1 MPLISYDAS
10 GGINE
15 NKTRTT
21 TTKITSKNCAINVHH
36 HDDRQHSSED
46 ESRDNPRKF
55 RRQQRQRERK
65 QERRDRQKKAKTSSK
80 HKRSCRD
87 TWNAP
92 HARDTCSTNSASESA
107 GSVRDTVPNKT
118 KQARG
123 TTTANTILVDSTQK
137 TNVGCDVLSCSRSL
151 SCKSSPTK
159 RSEKENWTMILIG
172 TMRSKTLSHQF

>member
-21 TTKITSKNCAINVHH
+21 TTKITSQNRAIDVHH
-36 HDDRQHSSED
+36 HGDRRHSSED
-46 ESRDNPRKF
+46 ESRDDPRKF
-55 RRQQRQRERK
+55 RRQQQQRERK

-80 HKRSCRD
+80 NKRSRRD
-87 TWNAP
+87 TWNAR
-92 HARDTCSTNSASESA
+92 HARDTRSTNSASEST

-137 TNVGCDVLSCSRSL
+137 KRMWVVMLSRSH
-151 SCKSSPTK
+151 SRARAVPQNVRRKN
-159 RSEKENWTMILIG
+159 RTMILIG
-172 TMRSKTLSHQF
+172 MMRSKMLSCQF